1 MTGRALSSDWL
12 KIRGKG
18 IWFLVFLAPIGL
30 TAMQALNFGLR
41 LDYLKEQY
49 AGNLW
54 GGLLG
59 NVFIFV
65 PLALMLGAT
74 ILSSMIAG
82 IEHEQGSWKQLL
94 ALPISRPAVYLAKF
108 LLACVLLIISSLL
121 LTAGVI
127 GLGLVLGFDAKEIP
141 WAQALKLGLMPLAG
155 ALPVLSIELWFT
167 LVSKN
172 QALPVT
178 FGIILAITGMF
189 SLTISP
195 HFPLAWAQMAWSSP
209 TPYLYAG
216 MGAGLGILIMLTG
229 MMHFSRKDVA

>member
-1 MTGRALSSDWL
+1 MTGRALSADWL

-49 AGNLW
+49 ADNLW

-59 NVFIFV
+59 NVIVFV

-94 ALPISRPAVYLAKF
+94 ALPIPRPAVYLAKF
-108 LLACVLLIISSLL
+108 LLACLLLIISCLL
-121 LTAGVI
+121 LTAGIV
-127 GLGLVLGFDAKEIP
+127 GLGLVLGFDAKDIP
-141 WAQALKLGLMPLAG
+141 WGQALKLGLMPLAG
-155 ALPVLSIELWFT
+155 ALPVLSVELWLT
-167 LVSKN
+167 LVSRN

-189 SLTISP
+189 SLMISP
-195 HFPLAWAQMAWSSP
+195 QFPLAWAQMAWSAP
-209 TPYLYAG
+209 NAYLYAG
-216 MGAGLGILIMLTG
+216 MGAGLGIIILLIG

>member
-18 IWFLVFLAPIGL
+18 IWFLVFLAPLGL

-54 GGLLG
+54 GGLLE
-59 NVFIFV
+59 NVIVFV

-82 IEHEQGSWKQLL
+82 VEHEQGSWKQLL
-94 ALPISRPAVYLAKF
+94 ALPIPRPAVYLAKF
-108 LLACVLLIISSLL
+108 LLACMLLIVSCVLLTTS
-121 LTAGVI
+121 VV
-127 GLGLVLGFDAKEIP
+127 GLGLIFGFDVKDIP

-155 ALPVLSIELWFT
+155 ALPVLSIELWLT
-167 LVSKN
+167 MVSRN

-178 FGIILAITGMF
+178 FGIVLAITGMF
-189 SLTISP
+189 SLSLSP
-195 HFPLAWAQMAWSSP
+195 QFPLAWSQIAWSAP
-209 TPYLYAG
+209 NPYLYAG
-216 MGAGLGILIMLTG
+216 MGVALGIMIMLAG

>member
-54 GGLLG
+54 GGLLE
-59 NVFIFV
+59 NVIVFV

-74 ILSSMIAG
+74 ILSSMVAG

-121 LTAGVI
+121 LTAGVV

-155 ALPVLSIELWFT
+155 ALPVLSIELWLT

-189 SLTISP
+189 SLSISP

-209 TPYLYAG
+209 NPYLYAG
-216 MGAGLGILIMLTG
+216 MGAGLGILIMLIG

>member
-121 LTAGVI
+121 LTAGVV

>member
-59 NVFIFV
+59 NVVIFV

-94 ALPISRPAVYLAKF
+94 ALPISRTAVYLAKF

-121 LTAGVI
+121 LTAGVVA
-127 GLGLVLGFDAKEIP
+127 LGLVLGFDAKEIP
-141 WAQALKLGLMPLAG
+141 WSQALKLGLMPLAG

>member
-59 NVFIFV
+59 NVVIFV

-216 MGAGLGILIMLTG
+216 MGVGLGILIMLTG

>member
-59 NVFIFV
+59 NVVIFV

>member
-49 AGNLW
+49 GNHLW
-54 GGLLG
+54 EGLLD
-59 NVFIFV
+59 NVVVFV

-74 ILSSMIAG
+74 ILSSMIANV
-82 IEHEQGSWKQLL
+82 EHEQGSWKQLL
-94 ALPISRPAVYLAKF
+94 AMPITRPAVYLAKF
-108 LLACVLLIISSLL
+108 LLACVLLIISCLL
-121 LTAGVI
+121 LTAGTI
-127 GLGLVLGFDAKEIP
+127 GLGLVLGFDAGEIP
-141 WAQALKLGLMPLAG
+141 WTHAIKLGLLPLAG
-155 ALPVLSIELWFT
+155 ALPVLSLELWLT
-167 LVSKN
+167 MVNKN

-178 FGIILAITGMF
+178 LGIVLAVMGMF
-189 SLTISP
+189 ALSISP
-195 HFPLAWAQMAWSSP
+195 YFPLAWAQMAWISP
-209 TPYLYAG
+209 KPFVYVGLG
-216 MGAGLGILIMLTG
+216 VGAGLLIMLLG

>member
-1 MTGRALSSDWL
+1 MTGRALSADWL

-49 AGNLW
+49 AENLW
-54 GGLLG
+54 GGLFG
-59 NVFIFV
+59 NVMVFV

-82 IEHEQGSWKQLL
+82 IEHDQGSWKQLL
-94 ALPISRPAVYLAKF
+94 AMPIPRSAVYLAKF
-108 LLACVLLIISSLL
+108 LMACLLLIISCLL
-121 LTAGVI
+121 LSAGIV

-141 WAQALKLGLMPLAG
+141 WSQALKLGLMPLAG
-155 ALPVLSIELWFT
+155 ALPVLSIELWLT

-189 SLTISP
+189 ALSISP
-195 HFPLAWAQMAWSSP
+195 QFPLAWAQMAWSAP
-209 TPYLYAG
+209 NAYAYAG
-216 MGAGLGILIMLTG
+216 MGAGLGILIMLMG

>member
-18 IWFLVFLAPIGL
+18 IWFLVFLAPLGL

-54 GGLLG
+54 GGLLE
-59 NVFIFV
+59 NVIVFV

-94 ALPISRPAVYLAKF
+94 ALPIPRPAVYLAKF
-108 LLACVLLIISSLL
+108 LLACMLLIVSCVLLTTS
-121 LTAGVI
+121 VV
-127 GLGLVLGFDAKEIP
+127 GLGLIFGFDAKDIP

-155 ALPVLSIELWFT
+155 ALPVLSIELWLT
-167 LVSKN
+167 MVSRN

-178 FGIILAITGMF
+178 FGIVLAITGMF
-189 SLTISP
+189 SLSLSP
-195 HFPLAWAQMAWSSP
+195 QFPLAWSQMAWSAP
-209 TPYLYAG
+209 NPYLYAG
-216 MGAGLGILIMLTG
+216 MGVALGIVIMLAG

>member
-49 AGNLW
+49 GGHLW
-54 GGLLG
+54 ESLLD
-59 NVFIFV
+59 NVVVFV

-74 ILSSMIAG
+74 ILSSMIANV
-82 IEHEQGSWKQLL
+82 EHEQGSWKQLL
-94 ALPISRPAVYLAKF
+94 AMPITRPAVYLAKF
-108 LLACVLLIISSLL
+108 LLACMLLIISCLL
-121 LTAGVI
+121 LTAGTI
-127 GLGLVLGFDAKEIP
+127 GLGLLLGFDAGEIP
-141 WAQALKLGLMPLAG
+141 WIHAIKLGLLPLAG
-155 ALPVLSIELWFT
+155 ALPVLSLELWLT
-167 LVSKN
+167 MVNKN

-178 FGIILAITGMF
+178 LGIVLAVMGMF
-189 SLTISP
+189 ALSISP
-195 HFPLAWAQMAWSSP
+195 YFPLAWAQMAWISP
-209 TPYLYAG
+209 KPFVYVGLG
-216 MGAGLGILIMLTG
+216 VGAGLLIMLLG

>member
-54 GGLLG
+54 EGLLG
-59 NVFIFV
+59 NMVVFV

-74 ILSSMIAG
+74 ILSSMIANV
-82 IEHEQGSWKQLL
+82 EHEQGSWKQLL
-94 ALPISRPAVYLAKF
+94 ALPISRSAVYLAKF
-108 LLACVLLIISSLL
+108 LLACVLLIISCLL
-121 LTAGVI
+121 LTVGTV
-127 GLGLVLGFDAKEIP
+127 GLGLVLGFDAGEIP
-141 WAQALKLGLMPLAG
+141 WTQAIKLGLLPLAG
-155 ALPVLSIELWFT
+155 ALPVLALELWLT
-167 LVSKN
+167 MVAKN

-178 FGIILAITGMF
+178 LGIILAVMGLF
-189 SLTISP
+189 SLSLSP
-195 HFPLAWAQMAWSSP
+195 LFPLAWAQMAWTGP
-209 TPYLYAG
+209 NPLMYAG
-216 MGAGLGILIMLTG
+216 MGAGLGLLIMFVG
-229 MMHFSRKDVA
+229 MLHFSRKDVA

>member
-59 NVFIFV
+59 NMVVFV

-74 ILSSMIAG
+74 ILSSMIANV
-82 IEHEQGSWKQLL
+82 EHEQGSWKQLL
-94 ALPISRPAVYLAKF
+94 ALPIPRSAVYLAKF
-108 LLACVLLIISSLL
+108 LLACVLLIISCLL
-121 LTAGVI
+121 LTVGTV
-127 GLGLVLGFDAKEIP
+127 GLGLVLGFDAGEIP
-141 WAQALKLGLMPLAG
+141 WTQAIKLGLLPLAG
-155 ALPVLSIELWFT
+155 ALPVLALELWLT
-167 LVSKN
+167 MVAKN

-178 FGIILAITGMF
+178 LGIILAVMGLF
-189 SLTISP
+189 SLSLSP
-195 HFPLAWAQMAWSSP
+195 LFPLAWAQMAWTGP
-209 TPYLYAG
+209 NPLMYAG
-216 MGAGLGILIMLTG
+216 MGAGLGLLIMFVG